1 MVLAKHIGLGNTY
14 SKHYAD
20 IFVNFADDKD
30 NVQPFNDMQLSYIG
44 DSHVDTLVSIK
55 YNETDVKNVK
65 SDKAAGAYGIVFE
78 HIIQSLVSLCTWNY
92 YSTSWFCTSIIVPIV
107 EDK

>member
-55 YNETDVKNVK
+55 YNETAVKM
-65 SDKAAGAYGIVFE
+65 
-78 HIIQSLVSLCTWNY
+78 
-92 YSTSWFCTSIIVPIV
+92 
-107 EDK
+107 